1 VRKLRRAFFSWR
13 IDRRSASSLVP
24 LMVFS
29 LLAALLVS
37 RGGAALAY
45 SYFQSP
51 ESPISTAMPAAGP
64 TEEAPPQP
72 EQPPVAPPG
81 ETPGEL
87 PTSPALPEASPA
99 EGIPP
104 EEGVSEPTPTE
115 ESPPEGLPGEEAT
128 GEQPSGDGGSLS
140 VRGLSLATMVDT
152 CVVGLSSVWLCCGGL
167 VLAAFIL
174 LMIASFLLRVT

>member
-1 VRKLRRAFFSWR
+1 VRQLRRAFSSWR

-29 LLAALLVS
+29 LLAALLITQ
-37 RGGAALAY
+37 GGAGLAY

-51 ESPISTAMPAAGP
+51 ESPVSTAMPPAGP
-64 TEEAPPQP
+64 TEEIPPPP

-81 ETPGEL
+81 ETPGEA

-99 EGIPP
+99 EGAPP
-104 EEGVSEPTPTE
+104 EEGVSEGTPTE
-115 ESPPEGLPGEEAT
+115 ESPTEGLPGEEAT
-128 GEQPSGDGGSLS
+128 EEPPAGDEGSLS
-140 VRGLSLATMVDT
+140 VRGLSLATLVDT

-167 VLAAFIL
+167 VLAAFVL
-174 LMIASFLLRVT
+174 LMVAAFLLRVT